1 MIYIQ
6 DKNEKRKKG
15 LLSIA
20 LEIILPYRLTGPT
33 GPTGITGPAGI
44 TGPT

>member
-33 GPTGITGPAGI
+33 GPTGITGP
-44 TGPT
+44 T